1 MLTFLMIGAHPDDM
15 DLNCGGTAIRL
26 QKLGHRVIFLS
37 MTNGNAGHMTM
48 TPEELRSTRMQEM
61 KVAAQRFGGIRYETM
76 DINDGYLTADIENR
90 DRLIRYIRK
99 EKPDV
104 IITHRSCD
112 YHPDHRACGQLV
124 MDCSYL
130 VGVPLICPDVPA
142 LRYHPVILLSED
154 EFTSPAPFR
163 PDLAV
168 ACDEVIEQK
177 IHAVMAHHSQFM
189 EWLAYGGHWD
199 DVLCARTPEEADQAV
214 HDRLQRTFA
223 EAVQRFPKAFPEG
236 ACFGEVFQVDE
247 YGGKMTEEIRRA
259 MCGPDPEE

>member
-1 MLTFLMIGAHPDDM
+1 MIRRP
-15 DLNCGGTAIRL
+15 
-26 QKLGHRVIFLS
+26 
-37 MTNGNAGHMTM
+37 
-48 TPEELRSTRMQEM
+48 P
-61 KVAAQRFGGIRYETM
+61 
-76 DINDGYLTADIENR
+76 
-90 DRLIRYIRK
+90 
-99 EKPDV
+99 
-104 IITHRSCD
+104 
-112 YHPDHRACGQLV
+112 
-124 MDCSYL
+124 
-130 VGVPLICPDVPA
+130 CPDVPA

-189 EWLAYGGHWD
+189 EWLAYDGHWD